1 MENNNLSRYTLSFGL
16 VLAVASVANGLLVI
30 AKEKIPAVL
39 AGMQKLTG
47 HHWITHSAIIL
58 GLFIFGGWLLAQ
70 VNTGQGIKLTANRL
84 LGTLVAG
91 VSVGALVILGFF
103 LVGD

>member
-47 HHWITHSAIIL
+47 
-58 GLFIFGGWLLAQ
+58 Q
-70 VNTGQGIKLTANRL
+70 
-84 LGTLVAG
+84 
-91 VSVGALVILGFF
+91 SV
-103 LVGD
+103 